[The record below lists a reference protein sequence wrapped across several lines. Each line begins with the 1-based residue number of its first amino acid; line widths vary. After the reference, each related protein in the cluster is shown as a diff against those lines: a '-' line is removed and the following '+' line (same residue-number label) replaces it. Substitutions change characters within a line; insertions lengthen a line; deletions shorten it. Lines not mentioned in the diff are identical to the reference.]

1 MLLQFHKISM
11 DDSNRIQLISIISF
25 EIILLAFE
33 FLAFFGTMISMTGYQ
48 FHFNLKMIFGY
59 GVVAYW
65 LDIIA
70 RSVIICFEVGVF
82 DLDDD
87 IISSESD
94 KLPWNYSNKL
104 FIILLCCS
112 LYRVHFMMLIC
123 SLTLLLAIERYFATI
138 WVSTYESKKHK
149 WISFLLVGSNILVG
163 GIGSLIFH
171 YELLLNMIL
180 AISLGLCLN
189 LVSIVFFI
197 TLYSL
202 NKTQMEYCQTR
213 DILQSYTLSLRFQ
226 LNENLKTMK
235 WLKNTILVVTC
246 FNTMLAG
253 FLVVS
258 NHEYLKK
265 NSPVL
270 VKYCHAFLNL
280 GIAVY
285 AQVTFFVIIL
295 ADRNYRSYFLRFKVI
310 RYFTKP
316 FFGRIFPE
324 DFRIK
329 KTLSTNEPFSEFS
342 ASSNPSNP

>member
-1 MLLQFHKISM
+1 
-11 DDSNRIQLISIISF
+11 
-25 EIILLAFE
+25 
-33 FLAFFGTMISMTGYQ
+33 
-48 FHFNLKMIFGY
+48 
-59 GVVAYW
+59 
-65 LDIIA
+65 
-70 RSVIICFEVGVF
+70 
-82 DLDDD
+82 
-87 IISSESD
+87 
-94 KLPWNYSNKL
+94 
-104 FIILLCCS
+104 
-112 LYRVHFMMLIC
+112 MMLIC

-163 GIGSLIFH
+163 GIVSMIFH

-246 FNTMLAG
+246 FNTILAG

-258 NHEYLKK
+258 NHAYLKK

-329 KTLSTNEPFSEFS
+329 KTLSTSEETNVYFNKL
-342 ASSNPSNP
+342 SSQWDHQIDQKKGRLEESRRNKRWCF